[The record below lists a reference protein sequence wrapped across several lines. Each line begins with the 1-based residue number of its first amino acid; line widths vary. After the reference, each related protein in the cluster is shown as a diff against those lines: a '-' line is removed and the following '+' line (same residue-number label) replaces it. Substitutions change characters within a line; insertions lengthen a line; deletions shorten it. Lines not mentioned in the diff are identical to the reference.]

1 MRRIKKIINM
11 VVDSV
16 SVLSSLLTLPF
27 DELFESILRIIS
39 QHKELIKSNNNEERI
54 KELEEQIKELQTN
67 INLAID
73 LTLLLTYH
81 IPFDSSI
88 IEELRYRRSRIEE
101 NTILIWWSKQIMDL
115 MLRANMFERIKGL
128 ILGVPP

>member
-1 MRRIKKIINM
+1 M